1 MTISTLTF
9 QTNALAQMEALQ
21 SALTQTQTELSS
33 GSKLPSAA
41 ANPAAMEQVNQ
52 LNLTLAASRQYVS
65 NGTAASANLQLEQSA
80 LTSAT
85 NTLQSARDLAVEANN
100 SALSLADRH
109 DIATQLEQLQQALLG
124 AANSTDPAGNYLFA
138 GTASGTQPFARSGG
152 SVSYQGDSQVNQ
164 VQIAPDQS
172 ISAGDAGN
180 AVFMNILA
188 GNGTFTTAAAAA
200 NSGSGS
206 IDTGSVT
213 NAAAWVPDTYTIAF
227 TSPTQYQVTN
237 SGGTV
242 VASGTYTSGS
252 GSGSAIA
259 FDGIQV
265 AVSGAPAA
273 GDQFTVAPA
282 GKASVFSTI
291 ANLITTLT
299 SGSLSSAQVT
309 TQIGTAI
316 QQIDNALNGFGY
328 VQASVGGR
336 LNAVTAAANGAQTTQ
351 TQLQGAVS
359 QLASTDYAAAVT
371 QLSTQE
377 LALQAAQQSYASIA
391 KLSLFNYIP

>member
-9 QTNALAQMEALQ
+9 QTNALAEMEALQ
-21 SALTQTQTELSS
+21 TALTQTQTELST
-33 GSKLPSAA
+33 GSQLPNAA

-52 LNLTLAASRQYVS
+52 LNLTLSASQQYVS

-100 SALSLADRH
+100 SALSLADRQ
-109 DIATQLEQLQQALLG
+109 DLATQLQQLQNALLG

-138 GTASGTQPFARSGG
+138 GTASGTQPFALTGT
-152 SVSYQGDSQVNQ
+152 SVSYQGASQVNQ

-172 ISAGDAGN
+172 ISAGDAGD
-180 AVFMNILA
+180 AVFMNIQA
-188 GNGTFTTAAAAA
+188 GNGTFTTAASVA
-200 NSGSGS
+200 NTGSGS
-206 IDTGSVT
+206 IDAGSVT

-252 GSGSAIA
+252 AIT
-259 FDGIQV
+259 FNGIQTTI
-265 AVSGAPAA
+265 SGAPAA

-291 ANLITTLT
+291 GNLITALN
-299 SGSLSSAQVT
+299 SGSLSSGQLT

-316 QQIDNALNGFGY
+316 QQIDNALSGFGY
-328 VQASVGGR
+328 AQASVGGR
-336 LNAVTAAANGAQTTQ
+336 LNAVTTSANAAQTTQ
-351 TQLQGAVS
+351 TQLQGTVS
-359 QLASTDYAAAVT
+359 KLSDTDYAAAVT

-391 KLSLFNYIP
+391 KLSLFNFIP

>member
-9 QTNALAQMEALQ
+9 QTNALAEMEALQ
-21 SALTQTQTELSS
+21 TALTQTQTELST
-33 GSKLPSAA
+33 GSKLPNAA
-41 ANPAAMEQVNQ
+41 ADPAAMEQVNQ
-52 LNLTLAASRQYVS
+52 LDLTLAASQQYVS

-100 SALSLADRH
+100 SALSVADRQ
-109 DIATQLEQLQQALLG
+109 DIATQLQQLQNALLG

-138 GTASGTQPFARSGG
+138 GTASGTQPFAQTGT

-172 ISAGDAGN
+172 ISAGDSGD
-180 AVFMNILA
+180 AVFMNIPA
-188 GNGTFTTAAAAA
+188 GNGTFITSAAGA
-200 NSGSGS
+200 NTGSGS
-206 IDTGSVT
+206 IDAGSVT

-237 SGGTV
+237 SGGTL
-242 VASGTYTSGS
+242 VASGTYTSGT
-252 GSGSAIA
+252 AIT
-259 FDGIQV
+259 FNGIETTI
-265 AVSGAPAA
+265 SGAPAA

-291 ANLITTLT
+291 ANLIATLN
-299 SGSLSSAQVT
+299 SSSLSSAQVT
-309 TQIGTAI
+309 TKIGTAI
-316 QQIDNALNGFGY
+316 QQIDNALSGLGY

-336 LNAVTAAANGAQTTQ
+336 LNAVTTSANQAQTTQ
-351 TQLQGAVS
+351 TQLQGTVS
-359 QLASTDYAAAVT
+359 TLSDTDYAAAVT

-391 KLSLFNYIP
+391 KLSLFNYIS

>member
-9 QTNALAQMEALQ
+9 QTNALAEMEALQ
-21 SALTQTQTELSS
+21 TALTQTQTELST
-33 GSKLPSAA
+33 GSKLPNAA
-41 ANPAAMEQVNQ
+41 ADPAAMEQVNQ
-52 LNLTLAASRQYVS
+52 LELTLAASQQYVS

-100 SALSLADRH
+100 SALSVADRQ
-109 DIATQLEQLQQALLG
+109 DIATQLQQLQNALLG

-138 GTASGTQPFARSGG
+138 GTASGTQPFAQTGT

-172 ISAGDAGN
+172 ISAGDSGD
-180 AVFMNILA
+180 AVFMNIPA
-188 GNGTFTTAAAAA
+188 GNGTFITSAAGA
-200 NSGSGS
+200 NTGSGS
-206 IDTGSVT
+206 IDAGSVT

-237 SGGTV
+237 SGGTL
-242 VASGTYTSGS
+242 VASGTYTSGT
-252 GSGSAIA
+252 AIT
-259 FDGIQV
+259 FNGIETTI
-265 AVSGAPAA
+265 SGAPAA

-291 ANLITTLT
+291 ANLIATLN
-299 SGSLSSAQVT
+299 SSSLSSAQVT
-309 TQIGTAI
+309 TKIGTAI
-316 QQIDNALNGFGY
+316 QQIDNALSGLGY

-336 LNAVTAAANGAQTTQ
+336 LNAVTTSANQAQTTQ
-351 TQLQGAVS
+351 TQLQGTVS
-359 QLASTDYAAAVT
+359 TLSDTDYAAAVT

-391 KLSLFNYIP
+391 KLSLFNYIS

>member
-9 QTNALAQMEALQ
+9 QTNALAEMEALQ
-21 SALTQTQTELSS
+21 TALTQTQTELST
-33 GSKLPSAA
+33 GSKLPNAA
-41 ANPAAMEQVNQ
+41 ANPAATEQVNQ
-52 LNLTLAASRQYVS
+52 LKMTLAASQQYVG

-100 SALSLADRH
+100 SALSLADRQ
-109 DIATQLEQLQQALLG
+109 DIATQLEQLQNALLG

-138 GTASGTQPFARSGG
+138 GTASGTQPFAKTSG

-180 AVFMNILA
+180 AVFMNIPA
-188 GNGTFTTAAAAA
+188 GNGTFTTGAAGA
-200 NSGSGS
+200 NTGSGS
-206 IDTGSVT
+206 IDPGSVT

-237 SGGTV
+237 SAGAV
-242 VASGTYTSGS
+242 VASGTYTSGT
-252 GSGSAIA
+252 AIV
-259 FDGIQV
+259 FKGIQTTI
-265 AVSGAPAA
+265 SGAPAA

-291 ANLITTLT
+291 ANLIATLN
-299 SGSLSSAQVT
+299 SSSLSSGQVT
-309 TQIGTAI
+309 TQIGTAL
-316 QQIDNALNGFGY
+316 QQIDNALSGFGY

-336 LNAVTAAANGAQTTQ
+336 LNAVTTAANSAQTTQ

-359 QLASTDYAAAVT
+359 TLSSTDYAAAAT
-371 QLSTQE
+371 QLSTEE

-391 KLSLFNYIP
+391 KLSLFNYIA